1 MNREPRVVNYT
12 RARPQGD
19 TTMNKII
26 AIAALITIAL
36 AAYGASAGPYDS
48 AGSFPSNYAHSQKK

>member
-1 MNREPRVVNYT
+1 
-12 RARPQGD
+12 
-19 TTMNKII
+19 MNKII

-48 AGSFPSNYAHSQKK
+48 AGSFPSNYAHSQKNRFRRRTDRHWPSTSNR